1 MIKITTSIPYAMLN
15 SGQLE
20 TLTDTSK
27 YKGLVNVD
35 KSYTSSI
42 YIHGDLEEHL
52 GFDIPLF
59 LEGDFSDLLKDKQ
72 TIKVIYD
79 VDDKPIEEDA
89 LMFLWINTEHVGI
102 KKIMGYIIEP
112 GDEDSIKYALK
123 QQKKKPFNI

>member
-1 MIKITTSIPYAMLN
+1 MIKITTTIPYGMFN
-15 SGQLE
+15 SGQPE

-79 VDDKPIEEDA
+79 LNDKTIEEDA
-89 LMFLWINTEHVGI
+89 LMFLWINTEHGI
-102 KKIMGYIIEP
+102 KKILGYIIEP
-112 GDEDSIKYALK
+112 GDEESIKYALK
-123 QQKKKPFNI
+123 QQKNKPFNV